1 MVILSLLLP
10 LNQPPGSL
18 WMATDHALTVP
29 WPLMV
34 DFCQLKMTIKGRFV
48 HSHSVSIIPPRIDQ
62 FSSDHWSQTRTGR
75 VSTYMGDRLGIPCV
89 LSTFFIWFWLNRT
102 WGIHF
107 WPYQYAQR
115 PSSGH
120 KKVKTEADSK
130 AKVSSKA
137 YPNAKIH
144 LTSLERAKLKLYS
157 SHFWVRFRLS
167 NR

>member
-1 MVILSLLLP
+1 MVILTLLLL
-10 LNQPPGSL
+10 LNQPPVSL
-18 WMATDHALTVP
+18 KMATDHVLTVQ
-29 WPLMV
+29 WPQMA
-34 DFCQLKMTIKGRFV
+34 DFCRFWMTIKGRFV

-120 KKVKTEADSK
+120 KKSK
-130 AKVSSKA
+130 NGGRFEGES
-137 YPNAKIH
+137 
-144 LTSLERAKLKLYS
+144 KLKS
-157 SHFWVRFRLS
+157 VPQCKNTS
-167 NR
+167 N